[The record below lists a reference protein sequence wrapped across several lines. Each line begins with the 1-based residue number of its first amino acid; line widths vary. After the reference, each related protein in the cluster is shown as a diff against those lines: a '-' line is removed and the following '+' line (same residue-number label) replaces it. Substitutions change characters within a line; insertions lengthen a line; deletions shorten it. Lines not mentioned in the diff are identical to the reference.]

1 MQESIVSTHQGNSAV
16 DPKPSASGSNHQ
28 NIGRA
33 CIAQDLIYFL
43 IKGVDLNLVR
53 ARHLT
58 QQSICFATA
67 IKENL
72 LETLVFQHTCPLS
85 SMSRPNATA
94 IPSKGF
100 PIERQ
105 VYTPTSRAK
114 SVCVEKGAYLSKN
127 RGKPYPLS
135 HEVGKRGGSHF
146 AELKYAR
153 KNQWKK
159 QNKGPGKG
167 ARRNN

>member
-1 MQESIVSTHQGNSAV
+1 VQESIVSTRQGNSTA
-16 DPKPSASGSNHQ
+16 DPKPRASGPNHQ

-72 LETLVFQHTCPLS
+72 LKTLVFQHTSPLS

-94 IPSKGF
+94 IPSKDF
-100 PIERQ
+100 PIEGQ
-105 VYTPTSRAK
+105 VYIHRRAGQNQFVWKRVLINPQTEASRI
-114 SVCVEKGAYLSKN
+114 
-127 RGKPYPLS
+127 R
-135 HEVGKRGGSHF
+135 
-146 AELKYAR
+146 
-153 KNQWKK
+153 
-159 QNKGPGKG
+159 
-167 ARRNN
+167 

>member
-1 MQESIVSTHQGNSAV
+1 VQESIVSTHQGNCAA
-16 DPKPSASGSNHQ
+16 DPKPRASGPNHQ

-105 VYTPTSRAK
+105 RYIRRRAGQNQFVWKRVPIYPKTEASRI
-114 SVCVEKGAYLSKN
+114 
-127 RGKPYPLS
+127 R
-135 HEVGKRGGSHF
+135 
-146 AELKYAR
+146 
-153 KNQWKK
+153 
-159 QNKGPGKG
+159 
-167 ARRNN
+167 